1 LNLQGEICFIWV
13 VMIKRWV
20 LRSNLRGIFLFLCL
34 SWLALGFTQQAH
46 AQNLFDAD
54 TRPVVTFEVPDEL
67 KALLE
72 QATEPVRASAQVN
85 DSGDV
90 WQLFRRLRPVIRD
103 VLGTE
108 GYFSPSIQRAEEEG
122 DAEGPASPLN
132 IKIDP
137 GPRSRVVSV
146 DIQFDGEIN
155 QDEFAERRERLK
167 GLWMLQT
174 GQVFNQSDWSASK
187 DNLLREMLARDFAA
201 ATLSESAAVVDP
213 DARTVALTVVYDS
226 GPVFTFGELKIEG
239 LNKYPGDLVTRY
251 NTIRPGDRYEQE
263 RLLTLLADLQGATY
277 FSAVDVKIDTDDR
290 QPKRVPIEV
299 TVLESDSKRLG
310 LGAGYS
316 SNTGFRT
323 EATYQFN
330 NLFDRAYSLVTGV
343 RVEQKRQSAF
353 ADVFLPPSTRGMTDS
368 VGVAFDH
375 QQISNLEVDRSSI
388 GAIREY
394 TQGINEYRLGLNFQ
408 LEERRALGVNFGD
421 TQALVASSSWTRA
434 AVDSRLNPTEGYI
447 AFGQLAVAGEQFASD
462 QSFLRLYGRFQQFW
476 SPSRDHLFTARFE
489 AGSVAASARRDIP
502 QDYLFRAGGTNSL
515 RGFDFLDLGVLDQ
528 GVLVGG
534 RRVMIGTL
542 EYVRWFNGPLGA
554 AVFTD
559 VGDVA
564 DNWSSFDPKPAVG
577 IGVRY
582 KTPAGPIAFDVAKAA
597 DQDRLRIHF
606 ALGVA
611 F

>member
-1 LNLQGEICFIWV
+1 MRLLFACCF
-13 VMIKRWV
+13 V
-20 LRSNLRGIFLFLCL
+20 LVGVFVQP
-34 SWLALGFTQQAH
+34 AQA
-46 AQNLFDAD
+46 QEEVSPEE
-54 TRPVVTFEVPDEL
+54 RPVVNFVVADEFKTL
-67 KALLE
+67 VE
-72 QATEPVRASAQVN
+72 QATEQIRSTAQVN
-85 DSGDV
+85 DNGDA
-90 WQLFRRLRPVIRD
+90 WQLFRRMRPVIRD

-108 GYFSPSIQRAEEEG
+108 GHFSPSIQRVVDESLPE
-122 DAEGPASPLN
+122 DAPAPLN
-132 IKIDP
+132 IKIEP
-137 GPRSRVVSV
+137 GPQSTVTSV
-146 DIQFDGEIN
+146 DIEFDGEIN
-155 QDEFAERRERLK
+155 KDEFAARRERLK
-167 GLWMLQT
+167 TLWLLGTNQA
-174 GQVFNQSDWSASK
+174 FNQTDWSASK
-187 DNLLREMLARDFAA
+187 DNLLRDLLAKDFAA
-201 ATLSESAAVVDP
+201 ATLSESQANVDP
-213 DARTVALTVVYDS
+213 DTNTVTLRVVYDS
-226 GPVFTFGELKIEG
+226 GPVFTFGELKIKG
-239 LNKYPGDLVTRY
+239 LNKYRDDLVARY
-251 NTIRPGDRYEQE
+251 NTIQPGDRYEQE
-263 RLLTLLADLQGATY
+263 RLLTLLADLQGTSY

-290 QPKRVPIEV
+290 QPEKVPIEV
-299 TVLESDSKRLG
+299 TVLESDSKRVG

-323 EATYQFN
+323 EATYQYN

-353 ADVFLPPSTRGMTDS
+353 ADVFLPPSRRGMSDS

-408 LEERRALGVNFGD
+408 LEERSALGVNFGA

-434 AVDSRLNPTEGYI
+434 AVDNRLNPSDGYI
-447 AFGQLAVAGEQFASD
+447 AFGQVAVAGEQFASD
-462 QSFLRLYGRFQQFW
+462 QSFMRLYGRFQQFW
-476 SPSRDHLFTARFE
+476 SPSPEHLFTARFE
-489 AGSVAASARRDIP
+489 AGTVAASARRDIP
-502 QDYLFRAGGTNSL
+502 QDYLFRAGGTNSI
-515 RGFDFLDLGVLDQ
+515 RGYDFLDVGVLDQ

-597 DQDRLRIHF
+597 DQDNLRIHF

>member
-1 LNLQGEICFIWV
+1 MFKLRLLFACCF
-13 VMIKRWV
+13 V
-20 LRSNLRGIFLFLCL
+20 LVGVFVQP
-34 SWLALGFTQQAH
+34 AQA
-46 AQNLFDAD
+46 QEEVSPEE
-54 TRPVVTFEVPDEL
+54 RPVVNFVVADEFKTL
-67 KALLE
+67 VE
-72 QATEPVRASAQVN
+72 QATEQIRSTAQVN
-85 DSGDV
+85 DNGDA
-90 WQLFRRLRPVIRD
+90 WQLFRRMRPVIRD

-108 GYFSPSIQRAEEEG
+108 GHFSPSIQRVVDESLPE
-122 DAEGPASPLN
+122 DAPAPLN
-132 IKIDP
+132 IKIEP
-137 GPRSRVVSV
+137 GPQSTVTSV

-155 QDEFAERRERLK
+155 KDEFAARRERLK
-167 GLWMLQT
+167 TLWLLGTNQA
-174 GQVFNQSDWSASK
+174 FNQTDWSASK
-187 DNLLREMLARDFAA
+187 DNLLRDLLAKDFAA
-201 ATLSESAAVVDP
+201 ATLSESQANVDP
-213 DARTVALTVVYDS
+213 DTNTVTLRVVYDS
-226 GPVFTFGELKIEG
+226 GPVFTFGELKIKG
-239 LNKYPGDLVTRY
+239 LNKYRNDLVARY
-251 NTIRPGDRYEQE
+251 NTIQPGDRYEQE
-263 RLLTLLADLQGATY
+263 RLLTLLADLQGTSY

-290 QPKRVPIEV
+290 QPERVPIEV
-299 TVLESDSKRLG
+299 TVLESDSKRVG

-323 EATYQFN
+323 EATYQYN

-353 ADVFLPPSTRGMTDS
+353 ADVFLPPSRRGMSDS

-408 LEERRALGVNFGD
+408 LEERSALGVNFGA

-434 AVDSRLNPTEGYI
+434 AVDNRLNPSDGYI
-447 AFGQLAVAGEQFASD
+447 AFGQVAVAGEQFASD
-462 QSFLRLYGRFQQFW
+462 QSFMRLYGRFQQFW
-476 SPSRDHLFTARFE
+476 SPSPEHLFTARFE
-489 AGSVAASARRDIP
+489 AGTVAASARRDIP
-502 QDYLFRAGGTNSL
+502 QDYLFRAGGTNSI
-515 RGFDFLDLGVLDQ
+515 RGYDFLDVGVLDQ

-597 DQDRLRIHF
+597 DQDNLRIHF